1 MIELLKTKNP
11 VTLSFIEALL
21 RDADIPFQTLDQNMS
36 TLYGNVLNYIAPRIL
51 VNDED
56 GPRAHRIVMD
66 AGLRDDV
73 IFPDDLR

>member
-56 GPRAHRIVMD
+56 GPRAYRIVMD